1 MGGDRAA
8 TTEINTKDKIK
19 KNNWQTLKKYFKLF
33 FIYYF

>member
-19 KNNWQTLKKYFKLF
+19 KQLANTEKILF
-33 FIYYF
+33 